1 MENIELIPNPSSLME
16 SMREIGYSTEA
27 AIADLIDNSITANS
41 RYINIRF
48 SWNKN
53 SPWIATIDD
62 GCGMDMAELKGAMR
76 IESINPLDKRE
87 KDALGRFGLG
97 LKTASLSQSRRFTII
112 SKKDNNYSIAE
123 WDLDSE
129 DIKINDKWS
138 IKTYD
143 VSELRPILSELN
155 DQYLERMTQGT
166 IVFWDNI
173 DRIDVGEIDNKK
185 EIKFDKVLNDVRSHL
200 ELVFHRYLSPTVGK
214 RPIKIIINKSDV
226 EAFDPF
232 FTKKSKELNAEVI
245 NYNSSIVN
253 VQPYVLPHHSKVSK
267 DEYKKYEGRNGYFQ
281 EQGFYIYRNRRL
293 IISANWFRL
302 IPKREMTKLI
312 RVKVDIPNTLDQIWK
327 IDVKKSNAMP
337 PVFVRKKLRN
347 IISKIEFSGIRVY
360 KHKGQKLISNIKTP
374 AWERVIKEKKIQYKI
389 NLNHP
394 LVKKYINNLSE
405 EQKDVIEDIFLVL
418 ENSFPQDLYFN
429 DIASEP
435 KNVQQTEISRDDL
448 EDILLNYY
456 INEAQPSK
464 QRLKDIMLSDPFAK
478 NIEMTKE
485 IFKKLKY
492 ES

>member
-1 MENIELIPNPSSLME
+1 M
-16 SMREIGYSTEA
+16 
-27 AIADLIDNSITANS
+27 
-41 RYINIRF
+41 
-48 SWNKN
+48 
-53 SPWIATIDD
+53 
-62 GCGMDMAELKGAMR
+62 
-76 IESINPLDKRE
+76 
-87 KDALGRFGLG
+87 
-97 LKTASLSQSRRFTII
+97 
-112 SKKDNNYSIAE
+112 
-123 WDLDSE
+123 
-129 DIKINDKWS
+129 
-138 IKTYD
+138 
-143 VSELRPILSELN
+143 
-155 DQYLERMTQGT
+155 
-166 IVFWDNI
+166 
-173 DRIDVGEIDNKK
+173 
-185 EIKFDKVLNDVRSHL
+185 
-200 ELVFHRYLSPTVGK
+200 
-214 RPIKIIINKSDV
+214 
-226 EAFDPF
+226 
-232 FTKKSKELNAEVI
+232 
-245 NYNSSIVN
+245 
-253 VQPYVLPHHSKVSK
+253 
-267 DEYKKYEGRNGYFQ
+267 
-281 EQGFYIYRNRRL
+281 
-293 IISANWFRL
+293 
-302 IPKREMTKLI
+302 
-312 RVKVDIPNTLDQIWK
+312 VKVDIPNTLDQIWK